1 MKHKPVVPANA
12 RYRCGFP
19 GCTKRYVST
28 DGVRKHARKTH
39 LAWLKS
45 VDENA
50 GSRDRHLESKPSTYC
65 VKEEGYDF
73 GPEDLDEHE
82 LSPQLSPIVHGF

>member
-28 DGVRKHARKTH
+28 DGVRKHARKMH
-39 LAWLKS
+39 SDWLRS
-45 VDENA
+45 VDER
-50 GSRDRHLESKPSTYC
+50 SFVPVT
-65 VKEEGYDF
+65 
-73 GPEDLDEHE
+73 PT
-82 LSPQLSPIVHGF
+82 

>member
-28 DGVRKHARKTH
+28 DGVRKHARKAH
-39 LAWLKS
+39 AKWLKAKDQDTS
-45 VDENA
+45 
-50 GSRDRHLESKPSTYC
+50 DRIASGERSAPARSDH
-65 VKEEGYDF
+65 
-73 GPEDLDEHE
+73 
-82 LSPQLSPIVHGF
+82 I